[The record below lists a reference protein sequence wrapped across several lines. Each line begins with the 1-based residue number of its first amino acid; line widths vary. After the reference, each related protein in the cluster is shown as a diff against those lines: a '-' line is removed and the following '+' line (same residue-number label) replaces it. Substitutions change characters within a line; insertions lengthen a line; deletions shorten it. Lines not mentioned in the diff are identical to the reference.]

1 MKERLDKLVVA
12 FKVRTKG
19 VDSEGLWG
27 AGEESGE
34 DLGGEEVADVGAVY
48 GEVKLGQEPVGLVRM
63 VMGRRLQ
70 SETGAQDLGGRAF
83 P

>member
-1 MKERLDKLVVA
+1 MKERLDKLIVA
-12 FKVRTKG
+12 FKVRKKG

-48 GEVKLGQEPVGLVRM
+48 GGSQIRPRTNGIGENGDG
-63 VMGRRLQ
+63 
-70 SETGAQDLGGRAF
+70 
-83 P
+83 

>member
-1 MKERLDKLVVA
+1 MKERLDKLIVV
-12 FKVRTKG
+12 FKVRKKG
-19 VDSEGLWG
+19 VDSEELWG
-27 AGEESGE
+27 TGEESRE
-34 DLGGEEVADVGAVY
+34 DLDGEEVADVGAVY

-70 SETGAQDLGGRAF
+70 SETGAQDLGGRVF

>member
-1 MKERLDKLVVA
+1 MKERLDKVIVV
-12 FKVRTKG
+12 FQVRKKG

-48 GEVKLGQEPVGLVRM
+48 GGSQVRP
-63 VMGRRLQ
+63 R
-70 SETGAQDLGGRAF
+70 T
-83 P
+83 